1 MRYFV
6 TYICFDTSVDYKLLG
21 TTDTIGYPEYQIV
34 SPLENPAYADCATIS
49 DIEARFE
56 RLRNYQTNHNEV
68 TFPCATV
75 KVLRVEPLEESW
87 FVKGW
92 DQPQTV
98 AHAQG

>member
-6 TYICFDTSVDYKLLG
+6 TYICFDTSVDHKLLG
-21 TTDTIGYPEYQIV
+21 THDTIGYPDYQIV
-34 SPLENPAYADCATIS
+34 SPLENPAYVDCASIS

-56 RLRNYQTNHNEV
+56 RLRNYQANHNEV

-92 DQPQTV
+92 DHPQNATP
-98 AHAQG
+98 AQG